1 MMTIFRDISR
11 TYIGRDYTITPSIR
25 LMRMIESKARRD
37 DPQFNLAMSVYR
49 MTLGD
54 VSHGDIA
61 FIYAE
66 MLNSAGAKTTADEVW
81 LHLQGLD
88 AAGLQDL
95 ISDLAACF
103 IAPEA
108 KGKKPEAPE
117 KAA

>member
-1 MMTIFRDISR
+1 MGVFRDVSF
-11 TYIGRDYTITPSIR
+11 TYGGRDYVVTPSVR
-25 LMRMIESKARRD
+25 LLRMIESKARRD

-66 MLNSAGAKTTADEVW
+66 LLNSAGAKITADDAW

-88 AAGLQDL
+88 AAGLQGL
-95 ISDLAACF
+95 IADLAACF

-108 KGKKPEAPE
+108 KGKKQDAPE